1 MENIKQHVQYIAD
14 RIENEGEAYDYLQD
28 ALNIEYVVS
37 SKGEYLGA
45 RVLVAFGNPIVWID
59 TLAEMVEGYWLGDRA
74 SVPFKDNLGLDEAL
88 SELWDSKLGR

>member
-14 RIENEGEAYDYLQD
+14 RIENEGELSAYDYLQD

-45 RVLVAFGNPIVWID
+45 RVLVAFGNPTVWID
-59 TLAEMVEGYWLGDRA
+59 TLAGMVEGYWLGDRA

-88 SELWDSKLGR
+88 SELWSSR